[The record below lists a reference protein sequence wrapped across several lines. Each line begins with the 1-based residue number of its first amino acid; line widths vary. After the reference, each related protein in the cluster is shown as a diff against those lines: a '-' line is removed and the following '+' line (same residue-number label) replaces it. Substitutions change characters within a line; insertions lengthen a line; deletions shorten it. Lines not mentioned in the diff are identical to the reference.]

1 MPLIENSSYKKPF
14 YYWNGHWETIL
25 PSMFRKIEGVAY
37 QRERLELSDGDFVDL
52 DCLNQD
58 SSKLAIITHGLEGN
72 SDRHYAKGMAKHF
85 FQNGWDAIA
94 WNCRG
99 CSGDINR
106 LPRFYHHGATED
118 LAAVVQHA
126 LDSNRYK
133 TMVLIGFS
141 MGGSMTLKYLG
152 ELGTA
157 VNPTV
162 KTGVVFSVPCNL
174 GASASELDKPSRKF
188 YLNRFLNK
196 LSVKIKEKSQRF
208 PKMINAE
215 GFDQIKS
222 FREFDN
228 RYTAPLHG
236 FKNADDFYER
246 ASCGPYLPTI
256 QKPVLIVNAWSDP
269 FLPTSCYPTDFA
281 KSHKYVHLETPKHG
295 GHTAFSLVGKK
306 ENWMEVRALEFISN
320 NIA

>member
-1 MPLIENSSYKKPF
+1 
-14 YYWNGHWETIL
+14 
-25 PSMFRKIEGVAY
+25 
-37 QRERLELSDGDFVDL
+37 
-52 DCLNQD
+52 
-58 SSKLAIITHGLEGN
+58 LEGN

-133 TMVLIGFS
+133 TIVLIGFS

-152 ELGTA
+152 ERGMG
-157 VNPTV
+157 VNPTI
-162 KTGVVFSVPCNL
+162 KTGVVFSVPCDL
-174 GASASELDKPSRKF
+174 GASASELDKASRKF
-188 YLNRFLNK
+188 YLNRFLKK
-196 LSVKIKEKSQRF
+196 LSVKIKEKSKRF
-208 PKMINAE
+208 PKLINAE
-215 GFDQIKS
+215 GLDQIKS

-281 KSHKYVHLETPKHG
+281 KSHQYVYLETPKYG
-295 GHTAFSLVGKK
+295 GHTAFLLAGKK
-306 ENWMEVRALEFISN
+306 ENWMELRALEFIN
-320 NIA
+320 HNIE

>member
-14 YYWNGHWETIL
+14 YYWNGHWETII

-37 QRERLELSDGDFVDL
+37 QRERLELNDGDFVDL
-52 DCLNQD
+52 DCLKQD
-58 SSKLAIITHGLEGN
+58 SSKLVIITHGLEGN

-133 TMVLIGFS
+133 TIVLIGFS

-152 ELGTA
+152 ERGIA
-157 VNPTV
+157 VNSTV
-162 KTGVVFSVPCNL
+162 KTVFLIIKCSN
-174 GASASELDKPSRKF
+174 SACK
-188 YLNRFLNK
+188 LNK
-196 LSVKIKEKSQRF
+196 YIR
-208 PKMINAE
+208 
-215 GFDQIKS
+215 
-222 FREFDN
+222 
-228 RYTAPLHG
+228 
-236 FKNADDFYER
+236 
-246 ASCGPYLPTI
+246 
-256 QKPVLIVNAWSDP
+256 
-269 FLPTSCYPTDFA
+269 
-281 KSHKYVHLETPKHG
+281 
-295 GHTAFSLVGKK
+295 SLTT
-306 ENWMEVRALEFISN
+306 LF
-320 NIA
+320 

>member
-1 MPLIENSSYKKPF
+1 
-14 YYWNGHWETIL
+14 
-25 PSMFRKIEGVAY
+25 
-37 QRERLELSDGDFVDL
+37 
-52 DCLNQD
+52 
-58 SSKLAIITHGLEGN
+58 
-72 SDRHYAKGMAKHF
+72 
-85 FQNGWDAIA
+85 
-94 WNCRG
+94 
-99 CSGDINR
+99 
-106 LPRFYHHGATED
+106 
-118 LAAVVQHA
+118 
-126 LDSNRYK
+126 
-133 TMVLIGFS
+133 

-162 KTGVVFSVPCNL
+162 KTGVVFSVPCDL
-174 GASASELDKPSRKF
+174 GASASELDKASRKF
-188 YLNRFLNK
+188 YLNRFLKK
-196 LSVKIKEKSQRF
+196 LSVKIKEKSKRF
-208 PKMINAE
+208 PKLINAE

-281 KSHKYVHLETPKHG
+281 KSHQYVYLETPKYG
-295 GHTAFSLVGKK
+295 GHTAFLLAGKK
-306 ENWMEVRALEFISN
+306 ENWMELRALEFIN
-320 NIA
+320 HNIE

>member
-14 YYWNGHWETIL
+14 YYWNGHWETII
-25 PSMFRKIEGVAY
+25 PSMFRKIEGVTY

-52 DCLNQD
+52 DWLKKD
-58 SSKLAIITHGLEGN
+58 SSKLVIITHGLEGN
-72 SDRHYAKGMAKHF
+72 SDRHYAKGMAKYF
-85 FQNGWDAIA
+85 FQNGWDSIA

-99 CSGDINR
+99 CSGEFNR

-133 TMVLIGFS
+133 TIVLIGFS

-152 ELGTA
+152 ERGMS
-157 VNPTV
+157 VNSTV
-162 KTGVVFSVPCNL
+162 KMGVVFSVPCDL
-174 GASASELDKPSRKF
+174 GSSARELDKPSNKF
-188 YLNRFLNK
+188 YLNRFLKK
-196 LSVKIKEKSQRF
+196 LSVKIKDKSNRF
-208 PKMINAE
+208 PEMINAE

-236 FKNADDFYER
+236 FKNADDFYQR

-256 QKPVLIVNAWSDP
+256 QRPVLIVNAWSDP
-269 FLPTSCYPTDFA
+269 FLSPTCYPTEIV

-295 GHTAFSLVGKK
+295 GHTAFSLAGKK
-306 ENWMEVRALEFISN
+306 ENWMELRALEFISN
-320 NIA
+320 NIE